1 MAFDF
6 PNSPVAGTTYADAG
20 VAWIYNGYL
29 WRMDR
34 QAAPP
39 ATVLPNLT
47 LSPARIAERS
57 LAGTVVGGL
66 SGKTSGSTL
75 SLIDSAGNRFALS
88 GTNIIAGS
96 VVTDYEA
103 AASHTITVRETLAGA
118 ANSPN
123 ETVLTIFVDDV
134 DETLPV
140 ITSPTTYTVPE
151 NTAFAVQL
159 TATKPVTWSKPG
171 GADAVWFGLTAA
183 GLLTLPAQD
192 FDIAADLDHNNSFLV
207 TVRATDALGQSID
220 FSIAVN
226 ISNVLEAL
234 LTPLVTSTS
243 PLTVVAGSPA
253 GTVVSNVSNKSQGST
268 LIMTAN
274 AGGMFALNG
283 LAIVTTAT
291 PATAGNQV
299 VTIRETH
306 PDAINSPSN
315 TSFTIVVTAP
325 APGPPVITSATAAT
339 VNENVPVSLTLTANE
354 AGTWSI
360 TGGPDANF
368 FVIDTS
374 AAGAEAFNFE
384 LPEDANHNNV
394 YEVEVTFT
402 STATGLTAVALM
414 RITIADVLVEG
425 GGGTANLTGA
435 QTLAAVTQSSTAG
448 ARTNIS
454 GTQTLAMAA
463 LSATV
468 VAPATL
474 NILQTASSP
483 FQTFDVTTQAHLTA
497 TQVLATGPQTI
508 LATASVKVTAAQT
521 IAALLQA
528 GSIGTGVDVPGFPV
542 MTSRNLLTVNTN
554 EQFAF
559 PLTANEPVTF
569 VLKPAVAGNDNGHFE
584 MVSGN
589 ILRWA
594 GNGTRDFNAPG
605 DSNADNVYN
614 CLFSATDLGGNT
626 INTGLTVRVVAV
638 PDVTAPV
645 IISGASG
652 SVASNTQLS
661 HFVFANEAVW
671 VAITGGP
678 DAGHF
683 EMNGQQMR
691 WAFNGTRSTAFPADA
706 DANNVYQVQV
716 TATDGAGNN
725 SAPQLISITV
735 T

>member
-6 PNSPVAGTTYADAG
+6 PNSPVTGTTYTDAG

-34 QAAPP
+34 AAPP

-47 LSPARIAERS
+47 LSPNRIAERS

-75 SLIDSAGNRFALS
+75 SLVDTAGNRFALS

-96 VVTDYEA
+96 VATDYETA
-103 AASHTITVRETLAGA
+103 TSHPITVRETLAGA

-140 ITSPTTYTVPE
+140 ITSPATYTVPE
-151 NTAFAVQL
+151 NTAFSVQL

-171 GADAVWFGLTAA
+171 GADATLFGLTAA

-192 FDIAADLDHNNSFLV
+192 FDIPADLDHNNSFLV
-207 TVRATDALGQSID
+207 TVRATDALAQSID
-220 FSIAVN
+220 FPIAVN

-234 LTPLVTSTS
+234 LNPLVASTS
-243 PLTVVAGSPA
+243 PLTIVAGSPA

-268 LIMTAN
+268 LTMTVN
-274 AGGMFALNG
+274 AGGMFALSG
-283 LAIVTTAT
+283 LAIVTTTT
-291 PATAGNQV
+291 PATIGNQV

-306 PDAINSPSN
+306 PDAINSPSL

-325 APGPPVITSATAAT
+325 APSPPIITSATSVT

-354 AGTWSI
+354 VGTWSI
-360 TGGPDANF
+360 TGGADASF

-374 AAGAEAFNFE
+374 ATGAEAFNFE
-384 LPEDANHNNV
+384 APEDANLNNV

-402 STATGLTAVALM
+402 SSATGLTDVELM

-425 GGGTANLTGA
+425 GGATATLTGS
-435 QTLAAVTQSSTAG
+435 QTLQAPTQSTAVG

-474 NILQTASSP
+474 NISQTTSPP
-483 FQTFDVTTQAHLTA
+483 FQTFGVTTQAHLTA
-497 TQVLATGPQTI
+497 TQVLATGTQTI
-508 LATASVKVTAAQT
+508 LATTSVKVTAAQT
-521 IAALLQA
+521 TAALLQA
-528 GSIGTGVDVPGFPV
+528 GSIGTGVDVPGPPKI
-542 MTSRNLLTVNTN
+542 TSGTLKTVLTNTPL
-554 EQFAF
+554 AM
-559 PLTANEPVTF
+559 PLTANEPVTWSLGTF
-569 VLKPAVAGNDNGHFE
+569 ADSAQFE
-584 MVSGN
+584 ISGST
-589 ILRWA
+589 LRWL
-594 GNGTRDFNAPG
+594 GNGTKNFSSPTDG
-605 DSNADNVYN
+605 NADNTYV
-614 CLFSATDLGGNT
+614 LQVKATDLAANVTTGT
-626 INTGLTVRVVAV
+626 IFVTVVAV
-638 PDVTAPV
+638 PDVTAPT
-645 IISGASG
+645 ITSPATK
-652 SVASNTQLS
+652 SVAENATLA
-661 HFVFANEAVW
+661 HFVTASENVDW
-671 VAITGGP
+671 TITGGA
-678 DAGHF
+678 DAAKF
-683 EMNGQQMR
+683 EMNGTMLR
-691 WAFNGTRSTAFPADA
+691 WKNNGTKDFDIPD
-706 DANNVYQVQV
+706 DANADNVYEVQV
-716 TATDGAGNN
+716 TATDGAGNAT
-725 SAPQLISITV
+725 SQIISVTV
-735 T
+735 TDVPGA